1 MVEIIEHSWGQGIIN
16 FLNGSRTCSQGDGLA
31 PDVEDA
37 NAYIGPV
44 INFRDSSSDPHFEGV
59 TAEDAPVDSRSVSFC
74 SFEEQLETYTT
85 DVMGWTLDF
94 GPSW

>member
-1 MVEIIEHSWGQGIIN
+1 M
-16 FLNGSRTCSQGDGLA
+16 NGSRTCSQGDGLA

-74 SFEEQLETYTT
+74 SFKEQLETYTT